1 LNLSSDKN
9 LFYKKVFFSTF
20 MFFLYRGGVKTR
32 AKPRNGAP
40 SKGRSFENGINSI
53 ETSGHSE

>member
-1 LNLSSDKN
+1 
-9 LFYKKVFFSTF
+9 